1 MRISLYHTYLLATFA
16 IFAVPG
22 TVMAQDAGMSDVEVV
37 DYREADGEKILSSPG
52 GEGEVRYIPKASSI
66 RRDSV
71 SVQAM
76 EGPSQKPK
84 IDPAAKPAGK
94 QPAKED
100 DSILTFNFLYYII
113 QKYKLQ
119 DIVD

>member
-1 MRISLYHTYLLATFA
+1 MRISLYHAYLIATCA
-16 IFAVPG
+16 IFVVPG

-37 DYREADGEKILSSPG
+37 DYRDADGEKILSSPG
-52 GEGEVRYIPKASSI
+52 GEGEVRYIPKASPI
-66 RRDSV
+66 RKDSV
-71 SVQAM
+71 SVQGI
-76 EGPSQKPK
+76 EGSLQKPG
-84 IDPAAKPAGK
+84 AKPAGK

-100 DSILTFNFLYYII
+100 ESILTFNFLYYII

>member
-37 DYREADGEKILSSPG
+37 DYREAEGEKILLSPG
-52 GEGEVRYIPKASSI
+52 GEGEVRYIPKAASSI
-66 RRDSV
+66 RKDSV
-71 SVQAM
+71 SVQA
-76 EGPSQKPK
+76 EGTSQKPR
-84 IDPAAKPAGK
+84 IEPAAKPTTK

-100 DSILTFNFLYYII
+100 ESILTFNFLYYII

>member
-1 MRISLYHTYLLATFA
+1 MRITLYYAYLLATFA
-16 IFAVPG
+16 FFAVPA

-37 DYREADGEKILSSPG
+37 DYREADGEKILSPG

-66 RRDSV
+66 RKDSV
-71 SVQAM
+71 SMQTI
-76 EGPSQKPK
+76 EGASQKPK
-84 IDPAAKPAGK
+84 IEPAAKPAGK

-100 DSILTFNFLYYII
+100 ESILTFNFLYYII